1 MFQIHNVDENNYKEA
16 YNFLKSVPS
25 ISGIEDSILK
35 NGVVV
40 MDDNK
45 VIGSISFEI
54 FDHIGLIRYFVFKK
68 NLSNIILKKLMS
80 ELEVNA
86 RRLSLNQLICVADN
100 IQIED
105 LFKEL
110 SFSNLNKK
118 IFINEEKISSTNF
131 SSSNFLYKN
140 I

>member
-68 NLSNIILKKLMS
+68 NLSNIILKKLME

>member
-25 ISGIEDSILK
+25 ISSIEDSILK
-35 NGVVV
+35 NGVIVL
-40 MDDNK
+40 DENK

-68 NLSNIILKKLMS
+68 NLSNIILKKLME

-86 RRLSLNQLICVADN
+86 KKINLNQLICVADN

-110 SFSNLNKK
+110 SFSNLNKR
-118 IFINEEKISSTNF
+118 IFINEEKITSTNF
-131 SSSNFLYKN
+131 SSSNFLYKD

>member
-16 YNFLKSVPS
+16 YNLLKSVPS

-131 SSSNFLYKN
+131 SNSNFLYKN

>member
-68 NLSNIILKKLMS
+68 NLSNIILKKLME

-86 RRLSLNQLICVADN
+86 RKLSLNQLICVADN

>member
-68 NLSNIILKKLMS
+68 NLSNIILKKLME

-86 RRLSLNQLICVADN
+86 RMLSLNQLICVADN

-131 SSSNFLYKN
+131 SNSNFLYKN

>member
-35 NGVVV
+35 NGVVI

-68 NLSNIILKKLMS
+68 NLSNIILKKLME

-131 SSSNFLYKN
+131 SNSNFLYKN

>member
-68 NLSNIILKKLMS
+68 NLSNIILKKLME

-131 SSSNFLYKN
+131 SNSNFLYKN

>member
-100 IQIED
+100 IQIC
-105 LFKEL
+105 L
-110 SFSNLNKK
+110 
-118 IFINEEKISSTNF
+118 
-131 SSSNFLYKN
+131 LYTSDAADE
-140 I
+140 